1 MRAHGPLPPRRLWAL
16 PITHPSPYRTNPR
29 GWHSSQ
35 APLLQQATPAT
46 TAGNGPTTGGTPD
59 HNTPPPRRPTMSNNP
74 RYQHV
79 NRERQRQRW
88 KAQALPCAI
97 CGQAIDYTLKA
108 PHPYSFVIDEII
120 PLKHGGTV
128 TYDNQEP
135 AHWWCN
141 RIKST
146 HSLTWARRKVH
157 ELIQQGNAPQHDHN
171 HTTTPI
177 APSHWFD

>member
-1 MRAHGPLPPRRLWAL
+1 MAPSLSKAMGSPN
-16 PITHPSPYRTNPR
+16 THPSPYRNTPR
-29 GWHSSQ
+29 GAVQ
-35 APLLQQATPAT
+35 FTTPFLLQQAHPRDHSRKRHNHRAEHQT
-46 TAGNGPTTGGTPD
+46 TT
-59 HNTPPPRRPTMSNNP
+59 HHPPGRPTMSNNP

-120 PLKHGGTV
+120 PLKHGGTL

>member
-1 MRAHGPLPPRRLWAL
+1 MAPSLSKAMGSPNTPLPLSKHPQRGGTVHNTL
-16 PITHPSPYRTNPR
+16 PPYSKPT
-29 GWHSSQ
+29 
-35 APLLQQATPAT
+35 LAT
-46 TAGNGPTTGGTPD
+46 TAGNGTTTGGTPD
-59 HNTPPPRRPTMSNNP
+59 HNTPPTRATPMSNNP

-79 NRERQRQRW
+79 NRQRQRQRW

-120 PLKHGGTV
+120 PLKHGGTL

>member
-1 MRAHGPLPPRRLWAL
+1 
-16 PITHPSPYRTNPR
+16 
-29 GWHSSQ
+29 
-35 APLLQQATPAT
+35 
-46 TAGNGPTTGGTPD
+46 
-59 HNTPPPRRPTMSNNP
+59 MSNNP

-79 NRERQRQRW
+79 NRQRQRQRW

-120 PLKHGGTV
+120 PLKHGGTL

-135 AHWWCN
+135 AHWWGN

>member
-1 MRAHGPLPPRRLWAL
+1 MARP
-16 PITHPSPYRTNPR
+16 
-29 GWHSSQ
+29 Q
-35 APLLQQATPAT
+35 AEQ
-46 TAGNGPTTGGTPD
+46 D
-59 HNTPPPRRPTMSNNP
+59 HNTLTHQGGHTMSNNP

-120 PLKHGGTV
+120 PLKHGGTL

-146 HSLTWARRKVH
+146 HSLTWARHKVH
-157 ELIQQGNAPQHDHN
+157 ELIQQNKAPQHHN
-171 HTTTPI
+171 EHTTTPI
-177 APSHWFD
+177 TPSHWFN